1 MAFDVSTFKSNL
13 FSDSNYGGARPSL
26 FTILINDSATTSTF
40 SATETVLVK
49 AAAIPS
55 ANITPLPINYAGR
68 AYKLTGF
75 RTYDNWT
82 CTILNDEGFSIR
94 KKIMNWMY
102 LLAGG
107 ADGKR
112 DTAFGVTNSTGDA
125 TITQI
130 GVDGSERQ
138 AWKMHNLWPT
148 ELGEIPLDW
157 SNDAVEEYTV
167 SWAYDYWSHGT
178 KTSKDDEVKGQGGSD
193 TSDAA
198 GVN

>member
-26 FTILINDSATTSTF
+26 FTILINDKDKTNSL

-55 ANITPLPINYAGR
+55 ANIAPLPINYAGR

-82 CTILNDEGFSIR
+82 CTILNDESFSIR
-94 KKIMNWMY
+94 NKIMNWMY

-107 ADGKR
+107 ADGTR
-112 DTAFGVTNSTGDA
+112 SVTAGVTNSTGDA

-167 SWAYDYWSHGT
+167 SWAYDYWSHGET
-178 KTSKDDEVKGQGGSD
+178 TEDPEGEVDGEGGGDGSD
-193 TSDAA
+193 D
-198 GVN
+198 